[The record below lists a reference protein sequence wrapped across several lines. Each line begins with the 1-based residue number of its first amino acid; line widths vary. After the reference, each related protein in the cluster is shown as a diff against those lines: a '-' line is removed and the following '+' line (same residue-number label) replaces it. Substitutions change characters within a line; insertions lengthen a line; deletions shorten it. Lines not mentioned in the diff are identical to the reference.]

1 MKSQFSSLRLQSH
14 AKTLSEK
21 RASEQQDQCIKEGFS
36 QKTGLLDD
44 FYQY

>member
-1 MKSQFSSLRLQSH
+1 MKSQFSSLRLQYY

-21 RASEQQDQCIKEGFS
+21 HASEQHDQCIKEGFF